1 MISTSATI
9 MSTTAMSPGHSHDQH
24 ECDDHEHH
32 ARVHDAHECDDHEHH
47 GH

>member
-1 MISTSATI
+1 M
-9 MSTTAMSPGHSHDQH
+9 GHDKH

-32 ARVHDAHECDDHEHH
+32 AHEHDAHECDDHEHH